1 VIGVL
6 WDMPRVISALAALSA
21 VALLAAGCGGSDS
34 SSGTGTSSG
43 GGSAGGGGYGAGS
56 SQAKTQT
63 QSQTSS
69 SSSSAS
75 STASSSSGSSSSSRT
90 AIALTAQDQNGLS
103 FSKKALTAK
112 AGKVTIAM
120 VNPSGNSLPH
130 AIAIEGNGVDQDGQ
144 TVQPGG
150 GPSRVSLDLK
160 PGTYTFYCPVDGH
173 RAAGMQ
179 GTLTVR

>member
-1 VIGVL
+1 
-6 WDMPRVISALAALSA
+6 MPRLFSALVALSA
-21 VALLAAGCGGSDS
+21 AAVLAAGCGGSS
-34 SSGTGTSSG
+34 SSSTGTSSS
-43 GGSAGGGGYGAGS
+43 GSGGGYGAGTS
-56 SQAKTQT
+56 PAKTQT

-75 STASSSSGSSSSSRT
+75 STASSSSGSSTTSRT
-90 AIALTAQDQNGLS
+90 AIAIAAQDQNGLA

-112 AGKVTIAM
+112 SGKVTLAM
-120 VNPSGNSLPH
+120 ANPSGNSLPH
-130 AIAIEGNGVDQDGQ
+130 AIAIEGNGVDQKGQ

-150 GPSRVSLDLK
+150 GTSRVSLDLK